1 MKKILKYLFIITI
14 VLIPVNISAAS
25 YTINTKASTAKSC
38 TIKTQP
44 NEGGSFLV
52 PGKIHYLDPGD
63 IVTLVDDTKTK
74 STNSKCSSYY
84 YHVSYS
90 GNTGYVCGDY
100 INFDTDGKY
109 YQELRNAGFPE
120 SYLSSLN
127 ALKEKHP
134 NWVFTALKTN
144 IDFNTAVSKESVVGK
159 SYIQVTDP
167 NGEDSVLLS
176 LDGLS
181 YDASTKTFI
190 QKEAGG
196 WYAANANTIAYYMDP
211 RNFLNERDIYMFE
224 NSSYND
230 KNQTSSAVS
239 NIFSGN
245 SALLGYTNNF
255 MDAATYNGINISPTM
270 LAARSRLEVATGSGL
285 SNAANGSK
293 GYYNFYNIG
302 AFSNCVNPII
312 CGNTYANS
320 KGWTTADSAIKGGAA
335 FIYTRYLQ
343 NGQNSLYLQK
353 YNVTGSSTY
362 ANQYMTNIMAPK
374 SEANYL
380 YKGYSGANTLNTT
393 TYFVIPV
400 YNNMSDTVSALPTT
414 MNQEELNKA
423 NNSST
428 SNKNTLSVDAIV
440 NGSGYR
446 YNDSYI
452 SNVGIGTDASTM
464 INKLKSMSSD
474 ASITITSDG
483 RQLSGSEKL
492 GSGDIVKISNN
503 GNEQSLRV
511 VIYGDANGD
520 GDINV
525 LDLLKV
531 QKHILNTA
539 SLSGS
544 HKEAADVNKD
554 GNINVLDLLKVQ
566 KQILGT
572 ANIEQ

>member
-25 YTINTKASTAKSC
+25 YTINTKC
-38 TIKTQP
+38 TIKTEP

-52 PGKIHYLDPGD
+52 PGKVHYLDPTD
-63 IVTLVDDTKTK
+63 VVTLVDDTKVK

-90 GNTGYVCGDY
+90 GNIGYVCGDY
-100 INFDTDGKY
+100 INFSTDGKY
-109 YQELRNAGFPE
+109 YTELRNAGFPE
-120 SYLSSLN
+120 SYLLSLN

-134 NWVFTALKTN
+134 NWVFTVLKTN

-245 SALLGYTNNF
+245 SALLSYTNNF
-255 MDAATYNGINISPTM
+255 MEAATYNGINISPTM

-474 ASITITSDG
+474 ASIIITSDG

-503 GNEQSLRV
+503 GNEQSLRI

-544 HKEAADVNKD
+544 HKEAADANKD